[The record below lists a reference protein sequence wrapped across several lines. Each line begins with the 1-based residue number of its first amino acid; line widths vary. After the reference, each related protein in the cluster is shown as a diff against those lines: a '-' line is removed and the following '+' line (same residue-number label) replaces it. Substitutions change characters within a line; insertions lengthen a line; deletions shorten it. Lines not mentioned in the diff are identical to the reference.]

1 MTNEYI
7 QNSVSAKLEEL
18 LSLSNNKKLHPQ
30 LRKALLYIK
39 KLDINPSI
47 EQAKKIYMLLE
58 KYNPLDFKILSKIYS
73 ILKN

>member
-18 LSLSNNKKLHPQ
+18 LSLSDNKKLHPQ

-39 KLDINPSI
+39 ILDINPSI

-58 KYNPLDFKILSKIYS
+58 KYNPLDLKVLSKIYS

>member
-18 LSLSNNKKLHPQ
+18 LSLSNNKKFHPQ

-58 KYNPLDFKILSKIYS
+58 KYNPLDLKILSKIYG